1 MNKFHV
7 NPATGEVGP
16 CTASK
21 KDCPHGGSD
30 VHASTP
36 EQARAKYERKMT
48 ARTIAAG
55 LSKGGKKSKGFTP
68 DANPEW
74 AAAQR
79 EIGRSSATQPQ
90 DSRPNRQRTR
100 KDAKQAAI
108 RDQY

>member
-1 MNKFHV
+1 MSNKFHV
-7 NPATGEVGP
+7 NPATGEVGN

-55 LSKGGKKSKGFTP
+55 LSKNTKKKKGFTP
-68 DANPEW
+68 LANPEW
-74 AAAQR
+74 AASQR
-79 EIGRSSATQPQ
+79 AVGRSSAASPHG
-90 DSRPNRQRTR
+90 DGKPSR
-100 KDAKQAAI
+100 
-108 RDQY
+108 RDQIKKAIQDQL

>member
-30 VHASTP
+30 VHASSP
-36 EQARAKYERKMT
+36 EQARVKYERKMS
-48 ARTIAAG
+48 ARLIST
-55 LSKGGKKSKGFTP
+55 LSKSGKKNKGFST

-74 AAAQR
+74 AASQR
-79 EIGRSSATQPQ
+79 DIGRSSATQPQ

-100 KDAKQAAI
+100 KDAKKSAI
-108 RDQY
+108 REQY